1 MLCNMIPV
9 IARNDPTSVNG
20 KGIANILASDVVDEV
35 GKYTITLTDYW
46 AGLLAVR
53 FCYLDGDT
61 TDDWEMTVVSEGV
74 ATNKT
79 VVVQA
84 ERRITHP
91 VYGKIMRRSKKYY
104 AHDEK
109 NEAKKGDKVVI
120 AETRPLSKSKHWR
133 LVEISIRAGGN
144 EVAK

>member
-1 MLCNMIPV
+1 M
-9 IARNDPTSVNG
+9 ATETRNVR
-20 KGIANILASDVVDEV
+20 KER
-35 GKYTITLTDYW
+35 
-46 AGLLAVR
+46 AG
-53 FCYLDGDT
+53 
-61 TDDWEMTVVSEGV
+61 TVVSD
-74 ATNKT
+74 AMDKT

-91 VYGKIMRRSKKYY
+91 VYGKVMRRSKKYY

-133 LVEISIRAGGN
+133 LVEISSRAGGN

>member
-1 MLCNMIPV
+1 M
-9 IARNDPTSVNG
+9 ATETRNVR
-20 KGIANILASDVVDEV
+20 KER
-35 GKYTITLTDYW
+35 
-46 AGLLAVR
+46 AG
-53 FCYLDGDT
+53 
-61 TDDWEMTVVSEGV
+61 TVVSD
-74 ATNKT
+74 AMDKT

-91 VYGKIMRRSKKYY
+91 VYGKVMRRSKKYY

-109 NEAKKGDKVVI
+109 NEAKKGDQVVI

-133 LVEISIRAGGN
+133 LVEISGRAGGN